1 MNSVKSNSTSAN
13 PVWAFCAVYLLIV
26 KKLNPVSS
34 ELNPSPIELNFC
46 IPSTY
51 IWSPT
56 AKGGGL
62 LLKPSVGVTKAHVTT
77 PVILVV
83 EGPTTVWMENPLLL
97 LVAKIEWVNGFK
109 PFGKEII
116 LTSVIEF
123 PVISGSIAPV
133 LTTCFVSGSTITKIG
148 SLW

>member
-1 MNSVKSNSTSAN
+1 MIIDANPFWSVTAIPVLDVNSVKLNSTSAN
-13 PVWAFCAVYLLIV
+13 PVWAFCAVYLLTV

-62 LLKPSVGVTKAHVTT
+62 LLKPSVGVTKEHVTT

-83 EGPTTVWMENPLLL
+83 EGPTTVWIENPLLL
-97 LVAKIEWVNGFK
+97 LVAKLN
-109 PFGKEII
+109 
-116 LTSVIEF
+116 
-123 PVISGSIAPV
+123 V
-133 LTTCFVSGSTITKIG
+133 LMVLNHLVKK
-148 SLW
+148 